1 MSKRDKLSDQL
12 SEALKLK
19 ASIDKRAETVARTL
33 RAYLTDEEAPSF
45 TDYQRFIR
53 TKAELIVE
61 TREAA
66 DRVAAAEEQLQSVK
80 ESL

>member
-1 MSKRDKLSDQL
+1 M
-12 SEALKLK
+12 
-19 ASIDKRAETVARTL
+19 ARTL